1 MNMNNKIP
9 FFKFKK
15 KKSTIL
21 NIKKVIDSGWLTT
34 GDQSKIFEKK
44 FKKFLKL
51 KFALSVNSCTSAL
64 HLSMIA
70 YGIKKNDKVV
80 VPSITFVS
88 CIETILYLGAIPII
102 IDVNTETNTV
112 NFEDFKLLIKKEKN
126 IKALIFVHLSGYPI
140 KLNDSKQN
148 FQKICDNNKIK
159 IIEDCSHAFPTKIL
173 GKYIG
178 NSINLCCFS
187 FYANKTLSTAEGGMI
202 TTNNQKLSDKI
213 NRIRNHGFDR
223 DAWKRY
229 SNVKSKWEYD
239 VIDMGFKYNLADV
252 NSSLGIS
259 QLPFALIDQKK
270 RENIADLYYKNL
282 SSFNYII
289 LPKKPVSNSIHSW
302 HLFRIQ
308 LKNNVKASRQEIIN
322 KLSLMGIGT
331 SVHYKPLHRLSYYK
345 KKLKLYNK
353 NYPNSENIWKST
365 ISLPIYPSLKKKDVI
380 YICKSLKKVIN
391 ENI

>member
-1 MNMNNKIP
+1 MITNNKIP

-15 KKSTIL
+15 KKSTIK

-44 FKKFLKL
+44 FQNFLKVRY
-51 KFALSVNSCTSAL
+51 ALSVNSCTSAL

-70 YGIKKNDKVV
+70 CGIKKNDKVV

-102 IDVNTETNTV
+102 IDVNMDTNTV
-112 NFEDFKLLIKKEKN
+112 NFDNFKLLIQKEKN

-140 KLNDSKQN
+140 RLDDNKQN
-148 FQKICDNNKIK
+148 FQKICDNKKIK
-159 IIEDCSHAFPTKIL
+159 IIEDCSHAFPTKIFK
-173 GKYIG
+173 KYIG
-178 NSINLCCFS
+178 NSKNLCCFS

-202 TTNNQKLSDKI
+202 TTNNKKLSDKI

-229 SNVKSKWEYD
+229 SNIKSKWEYD
-239 VIDMGFKYNLADV
+239 VIDMGFKYNLADY
-252 NSSLGIS
+252 NSILGIS
-259 QLPFALIDQKK
+259 ELPFVLIDQKK
-270 RENIADLYYKNL
+270 RENIANIYYKNL
-282 SSFNYII
+282 SSLNSII
-289 LPKKPVSNSIHSW
+289 LPKKPTPDSMHSW

-308 LKNNVKASRQEIIN
+308 LNNNCKISRQEIIT

-331 SVHYKPLHRLSYYK
+331 SVHYKPLYRLSYYK

-380 YICKSLKKVIN
+380 YICKSLKQVIN